1 MAEDQSG
8 ISGYIV
14 KNLTGIGALMV
25 SAFVGFSGYSMNRT
39 NQEVASINSCRE
51 RTLALYDNATQFVE
65 AGTNRAPTAIAH
77 SAARLA
83 IDSQFVELTCSGAS
97 MPVSAELSGVLG
109 EVSRMLPK
117 GSSKNL
123 IQNTADAAETNNK
136 AAQPRPEASIA
147 PVIAVSQ
154 QPDPDGRLFIQ
165 ISDERQ
171 RGRAEALRDTLARD
185 APVSWPL
192 TVVNGIEL
200 AGPVHTNE
208 LRCLKAA
215 DCVRA
220 KPLADA
226 IVRAGGLKE
235 LRVIDLSARFERS
248 EKVKPGTYELWL
260 AADALMPSPSK

>member
-1 MAEDQSG
+1 MAEEQTG
-8 ISGYIV
+8 LAGFLLR
-14 KNLTGIGALMV
+14 NLTGIGTILV
-25 SAFVGFSGYSMNRT
+25 SASVGFSGFWIATT
-39 NQEVASINSCRE
+39 NQKIAAADACRE

-65 AGTNRAPTAIAH
+65 AGPNRAPTAIAH
-77 SAARLA
+77 NGARLA
-83 IDSQFVELTCSGAS
+83 IDSQFVELTCGRAG
-97 MPVSAELSGVLG
+97 MPVSVELSGVLG
-109 EVSRMLPK
+109 EASKLLPK
-117 GSSKNL
+117 GSSKDL
-123 IQNTADAAETNNK
+123 IQNAAEAAESSKTAAPTGPSGPK
-136 AAQPRPEASIA
+136 ASAIAAAQ
-147 PVIAVSQ
+147 
-154 QPDPDGRLFIQ
+154 QPGLSGRLFIQ

-215 DCVRA
+215 DCARA

-226 IVRAGGLKE
+226 IAKAGGLKE

-260 AADALMPSPSK
+260 AADAFMPSPSN